1 MKNKNVFS
9 LNMAQIK
16 KSREMVDNPFS
27 SIFTYH
33 NKYKRKIYTVHLFV
47 NNVTETATI
56 YSM

>member
-1 MKNKNVFS
+1 
-9 LNMAQIK
+9 MAQIK

>member
-1 MKNKNVFS
+1 
-9 LNMAQIK
+9 MAQIK
-16 KSREMVDNPFS
+16 NREKWLTIRFPRFF
-27 SIFTYH
+27 IYH